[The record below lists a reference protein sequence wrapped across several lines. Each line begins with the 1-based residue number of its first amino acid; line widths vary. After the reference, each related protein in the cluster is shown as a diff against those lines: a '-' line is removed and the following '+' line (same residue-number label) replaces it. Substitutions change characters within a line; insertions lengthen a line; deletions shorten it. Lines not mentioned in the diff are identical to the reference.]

1 MPSTPSQTVALT
13 DSALEFV
20 RERHLATLTTLR
32 PNGTPHVVAVGFTWD
47 DEQKKAR
54 IITSGGSQKALNAAR
69 GGYAAVSSV
78 EGARWITL
86 EGPAKVLTDADA
98 VADAVARYAVR
109 YRQPRVNPKRVVIE
123 IDVQRV
129 LCSSVFRA
137 P

>member
-32 PNGTPHVVAVGFTWD
+32 PDGTPHVVAVGFTWD

-123 IDVQRV
+123 IDVLRV